1 MPRVV
6 WRRPAAGFSQPA
18 GRRAGKNPRLQKGID
33 WGTFYAAHKDCDP
46 DAEQLEAE
54 IDRQMEDE
62 YVSNKKGIYE
72 YVLTREERHLNIRA
86 FNARQ
91 KREAFQRQKGKC
103 PMCGKEFGIDEME
116 SDHITPWHEGG
127 KTVSENCRM
136 LCRECNRRKGGK

>member
-1 MPRVV
+1 
-6 WRRPAAGFSQPA
+6 
-18 GRRAGKNPRLQKGID
+18 
-33 WGTFYAAHKDCDP
+33 
-46 DAEQLEAE
+46 
-54 IDRQMEDE
+54 MEDE